1 MNDWKPEEIRR
12 FRKHLNLSLNGFGEL
27 IGVTQRYVI
36 YLEKGV
42 RNPSKTLKLLLSKIE
57 SDVQEKGEW
66 KND

>member
-1 MNDWKPEEIRR
+1 MNDWKPEDIRR
-12 FRKHLNLSLNGFGEL
+12 FRKHLNLSLNSFGDL

-42 RNPSKTLKLLLSKIE
+42 RNPSKTLKILLRRIE
-57 SDVQEKGEW
+57 REVKEKGEL